1 MIHEVFP
8 VGMLQCNCS
17 IFGDE
22 QTREAIVIDPGA
34 DVSKIVEILER
45 HALKVKAI
53 VITHAHFDHIGG
65 AEKLR
70 ALTGAPVWMNGSDEM
85 IAKSLPLQC
94 ALFGVPQAKNPGI
107 DFKAK
112 EGDVLTV
119 GNAAFQVLHTP
130 GHTPGSVGLYVPSE
144 GMLVAGDTLFFESIG
159 RTDLPGGSGK
169 KIIQSIHEKI
179 FTLPEETIV
188 LPGHGRNT
196 TVAHEKRFNPFVGAL
211 ARS

>member
-1 MIHEVFP
+1 
-8 VGMLQCNCS
+8 MLQCNCS

-94 ALFGVPQAKNPGI
+94 ALFGVPQAKNPGF

>member
-1 MIHEVFP
+1 VIHEVFP

>member
-1 MIHEVFP
+1 
-8 VGMLQCNCS
+8 MLQCNCS

>member
-1 MIHEVFP
+1 
-8 VGMLQCNCS
+8 L
-17 IFGDE
+17 
-22 QTREAIVIDPGA
+22 
-34 DVSKIVEILER
+34 
-45 HALKVKAI
+45 
-53 VITHAHFDHIGG
+53 
-65 AEKLR
+65 
-70 ALTGAPVWMNGSDEM
+70 
-85 IAKSLPLQC
+85 
-94 ALFGVPQAKNPGI
+94 LFGVPQAKNPGI

>member
-94 ALFGVPQAKNPGI
+94 ALFGVPKAKNPGI